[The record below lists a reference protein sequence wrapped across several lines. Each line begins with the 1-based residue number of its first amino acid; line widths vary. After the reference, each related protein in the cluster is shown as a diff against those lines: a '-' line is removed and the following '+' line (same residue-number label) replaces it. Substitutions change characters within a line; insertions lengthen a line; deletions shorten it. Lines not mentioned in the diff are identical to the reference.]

1 MKGKKVK
8 IQARCPHCMVHHVV
22 EVDVENTIDDIEIL
36 EAAFGDSP
44 CPTCRE
50 EAKKNENE

>member
-50 EAKKNENE
+50 EAKKK